1 MNPFA
6 PCHTI
11 TVDTGA
17 FSTDGSASIL
27 DAALAQG
34 AQVPFSCQRGECGSC
49 RATVLEGRYERIAP
63 ANERSYVTAD
73 DELLMCQCRAAG
85 DLRLTFPHWQ
95 APARPPEPRRA
106 RVVSRLPLAP
116 GVTQLIVEM
125 EDARP
130 YAWLPGQHVQLL
142 LEDGV
147 RRNFSIANVPVAA
160 TPDSLASVATASVAT
175 TASPAAS
182 SATMSGG
189 SAPNVVERD
198 ASGPVR
204 LEFHIRRMPGG
215 VFTDGILPR
224 LAPGDTLTLEGPLG
238 ACVWPGDGWRNGA
251 PGSLPDGLP
260 HGSSNGSHNG
270 ADHLVLLATGTG
282 FAGVFPILMAA
293 LHDRRMASVTLYW
306 GGRTPDDCYAAPLL
320 NALQG
325 KHAGLRWHAALSDT
339 TREHAVELDGGGAR
353 TRSSASAP
361 PRVQDLALA
370 GGHDWTRSV
379 VYACGN
385 PTMVREARARL
396 VEAGLPPARFL
407 SEAFLPATAG
417 AAIDAPPRHEHA
429 WERVGRRFTMAGILD
444 ARQRSLD
451 AVRDIAALIR
461 PGMTTRDAVN
471 AADAHLRGMGA
482 SHNWHPT
489 YVRFGVDTQSPA
501 VQPTDFQRVLRDD
514 DTFVV
519 DIGPV
524 WDGYEGDYG
533 DTFVTGRDDAG
544 ARCARA
550 AREVFRRTRLDWL
563 AGATGEALYD
573 RADAYARE
581 YGCALV
587 REIPG
592 HRVSDFPHALYGKHK
607 LAHADFAPADG
618 IWVLE
623 IQVRDLTLPVGAFYE
638 DVLLREA

>member
-1 MNPFA
+1 M
-6 PCHTI
+6 
-11 TVDTGA
+11 
-17 FSTDGSASIL
+17 
-27 DAALAQG
+27 
-34 AQVPFSCQRGECGSC
+34 
-49 RATVLEGRYERIAP
+49 
-63 ANERSYVTAD
+63 
-73 DELLMCQCRAAG
+73 
-85 DLRLTFPHWQ
+85 
-95 APARPPEPRRA
+95 
-106 RVVSRLPLAP
+106 VSRLPLAP

-160 TPDSLASVATASVAT
+160 TPDSLASVAT

-189 SAPNVVERD
+189 SAPNVAERD

-251 PGSLPDGLP
+251 PGSLPN
-260 HGSSNGSHNG
+260 GSSNGSHNG

-306 GGRTPDDCYAAPLL
+306 GGCTPDDCYAAPLL

-353 TRSSASAP
+353 TRASASTP

-370 GGHDWTRSV
+370 AGHDWTRSV

-385 PTMVREARARL
+385 PRWCARPAPGSSRR
-396 VEAGLPPARFL
+396 ACRPPASCPKPSCPRP
-407 SEAFLPATAG
+407 PAQPSMRRRATNMPGNAS
-417 AAIDAPPRHEHA
+417 ASASRWRASWTRASAPWTPCATSPR
-429 WERVGRRFTMAGILD
+429 
-444 ARQRSLD
+444 
-451 AVRDIAALIR
+451 
-461 PGMTTRDAVN
+461 
-471 AADAHLRGMGA
+471 
-482 SHNWHPT
+482 
-489 YVRFGVDTQSPA
+489 
-501 VQPTDFQRVLRDD
+501 
-514 DTFVV
+514 
-519 DIGPV
+519 
-524 WDGYEGDYG
+524 
-533 DTFVTGRDDAG
+533 
-544 ARCARA
+544 
-550 AREVFRRTRLDWL
+550 
-563 AGATGEALYD
+563 
-573 RADAYARE
+573 
-581 YGCALV
+581 
-587 REIPG
+587 
-592 HRVSDFPHALYGKHK
+592 
-607 LAHADFAPADG
+607 
-618 IWVLE
+618 
-623 IQVRDLTLPVGAFYE
+623 
-638 DVLLREA
+638 

>member
-1 MNPFA
+1 
-6 PCHTI
+6 
-11 TVDTGA
+11 
-17 FSTDGSASIL
+17 
-27 DAALAQG
+27 
-34 AQVPFSCQRGECGSC
+34 
-49 RATVLEGRYERIAP
+49 
-63 ANERSYVTAD
+63 
-73 DELLMCQCRAAG
+73 
-85 DLRLTFPHWQ
+85 
-95 APARPPEPRRA
+95 
-106 RVVSRLPLAP
+106 
-116 GVTQLIVEM
+116 
-125 EDARP
+125 
-130 YAWLPGQHVQLL
+130 
-142 LEDGV
+142 
-147 RRNFSIANVPVAA
+147 
-160 TPDSLASVATASVAT
+160 
-175 TASPAAS
+175 
-182 SATMSGG
+182 MSGG

-550 AREVFRRTRLDWL
+550 ARGSSAAPGSTGWPARPARRCTTAPTPMPANTAARWC
-563 AGATGEALYD
+563 ARSPATASRIFLTPCTASTSW
-573 RADAYARE
+573 RTPTSRPPTAS
-581 YGCALV
+581 GCWRSRCA
-587 REIPG
+587 
-592 HRVSDFPHALYGKHK
+592 
-607 LAHADFAPADG
+607 
-618 IWVLE
+618 
-623 IQVRDLTLPVGAFYE
+623 T
-638 DVLLREA
+638 

>member
-1 MNPFA
+1 MLILIKWLYLKSHSIDKLPA
-6 PCHTI
+6 WPHRGKPPGIRDEPVRPCHTI

-238 ACVWPGDGWRNGA
+238 ACVWPGMAGA
-251 PGSLPDGLP
+251 TVRR
-260 HGSSNGSHNG
+260 
-270 ADHLVLLATGTG
+270 AVC
-282 FAGVFPILMAA
+282 
-293 LHDRRMASVTLYW
+293 RMACRMAHRMV
-306 GGRTPDDCYAAPLL
+306 
-320 NALQG
+320 
-325 KHAGLRWHAALSDT
+325 HT
-339 TREHAVELDGGGAR
+339 TAR
-353 TRSSASAP
+353 TI
-361 PRVQDLALA
+361 
-370 GGHDWTRSV
+370 W
-379 VYACGN
+379 CCW
-385 PTMVREARARL
+385 
-396 VEAGLPPARFL
+396 PPARD
-407 SEAFLPATAG
+407 SRAC
-417 AAIDAPPRHEHA
+417 
-429 WERVGRRFTMAGILD
+429 
-444 ARQRSLD
+444 
-451 AVRDIAALIR
+451 
-461 PGMTTRDAVN
+461 
-471 AADAHLRGMGA
+471 
-482 SHNWHPT
+482 
-489 YVRFGVDTQSPA
+489 SP
-501 VQPTDFQRVLRDD
+501 
-514 DTFVV
+514 
-519 DIGPV
+519 
-524 WDGYEGDYG
+524 
-533 DTFVTGRDDAG
+533 
-544 ARCARA
+544 
-550 AREVFRRTRLDWL
+550 
-563 AGATGEALYD
+563 
-573 RADAYARE
+573 
-581 YGCALV
+581 
-587 REIPG
+587 
-592 HRVSDFPHALYGKHK
+592 S
-607 LAHADFAPADG
+607 
-618 IWVLE
+618 
-623 IQVRDLTLPVGAFYE
+623 
-638 DVLLREA
+638 

>member
-1 MNPFA
+1 MPA
-6 PCHTI
+6 WPHRGKPPGIRDEPVRPCHTI

-175 TASPAAS
+175 TASPLRRAPRCRAVPRRTSSSAMRPGRSGWSSTSAACPVAS
-182 SATMSGG
+182 SPTASCRVSRRVTRSHWKARWAPVSGRG
-189 SAPNVVERD
+189 W
-198 ASGPVR
+198 
-204 LEFHIRRMPGG
+204 
-215 VFTDGILPR
+215 
-224 LAPGDTLTLEGPLG
+224 LAQRCAG
-238 ACVWPGDGWRNGA
+238 R
-251 PGSLPDGLP
+251 LPDGLP

-353 TRSSASAP
+353 RRDPAHP
-361 PRVQDLALA
+361 PPSRTWRWPAATTGPAAWSTPAAIRL
-370 GGHDWTRSV
+370 
-379 VYACGN
+379 
-385 PTMVREARARL
+385 MVREARARL

-444 ARQRSLD
+444 ARQRS
-451 AVRDIAALIR
+451 
-461 PGMTTRDAVN
+461 
-471 AADAHLRGMGA
+471 
-482 SHNWHPT
+482 
-489 YVRFGVDTQSPA
+489 
-501 VQPTDFQRVLRDD
+501 
-514 DTFVV
+514 
-519 DIGPV
+519 
-524 WDGYEGDYG
+524 
-533 DTFVTGRDDAG
+533 
-544 ARCARA
+544 
-550 AREVFRRTRLDWL
+550 
-563 AGATGEALYD
+563 
-573 RADAYARE
+573 
-581 YGCALV
+581 
-587 REIPG
+587 
-592 HRVSDFPHALYGKHK
+592 
-607 LAHADFAPADG
+607 
-618 IWVLE
+618 
-623 IQVRDLTLPVGAFYE
+623 
-638 DVLLREA
+638 